1 MPILDPA
8 LEGLHLY
15 APVPKV
21 PAPIGRLR
29 AFLEARVKCLKSSRR
44 HSDVTSVV
52 KRREPEMKSLFR
64 IMDSRYAPHRHS
76 GRPPDGEQP
85 HEPKIFDIGDAA
97 ALDKLVRIGSAAR
110 LESLPDHPGSRV

>member
-29 AFLEARVKCLKSSRR
+29 AFLEARVKSLKSDRSAAFRR
-44 HSDVTSVV
+44 HFNGV
-52 KRREPEMKSLFR
+52 KGKSL
-64 IMDSRYAPHRHS
+64 
-76 GRPPDGEQP
+76 
-85 HEPKIFDIGDAA
+85 K
-97 ALDKLVRIGSAAR
+97 
-110 LESLPDHPGSRV
+110 

>member
-44 HSDVTSVV
+44 HSDVTSMV
-52 KRREPEMKSLFR
+52 KKER
-64 IMDSRYAPHRHS
+64 A
-76 GRPPDGEQP
+76 
-85 HEPKIFDIGDAA
+85 
-97 ALDKLVRIGSAAR
+97 
-110 LESLPDHPGSRV
+110 